1 MLNFS
6 VAIPT
11 FNGEKRLPQLLK
23 RLRSQVNIENLTWEI
38 IVVDNNSRDCT
49 AKVIQDYQSNWS
61 NSIELKYVLEPQQG
75 AAFSR
80 LRAIREAKGE
90 LVGFLDDDCF
100 PASNWIAQ
108 AYNFLQNHPNAGAVS
123 GQIHG
128 EFEVPPPENFD
139 RIQQFLA
146 IREHGNQPYRF
157 NADCLQLPPGASAIV
172 RRQAWLDSVPSKPK
186 LTGKLPGLFIQG
198 DDYEPLLYLHK
209 AGWEIWYDPDLHAYH
224 QIPRWRFERDYL
236 LSLARGCGLATCSL
250 RFIVAKS
257 WQKPA
262 IAIQTILGN
271 FKRIVKHRMLYG
283 KRLQTDTIAAF
294 ELEFFWGS
302 LLSPFYTVKINR
314 QHRS

>member
-1 MLNFS
+1 
-6 VAIPT
+6 
-11 FNGEKRLPQLLK
+11 
-23 RLRSQVNIENLTWEI
+23 
-38 IVVDNNSRDCT
+38 
-49 AKVIQDYQSNWS
+49 
-61 NSIELKYVLEPQQG
+61 
-75 AAFSR
+75 
-80 LRAIREAKGE
+80 
-90 LVGFLDDDCF
+90 
-100 PASNWIAQ
+100 
-108 AYNFLQNHPNAGAVS
+108 
-123 GQIHG
+123 
-128 EFEVPPPENFD
+128 
-139 RIQQFLA
+139 
-146 IREHGNQPYRF
+146 
-157 NADCLQLPPGASAIV
+157 
-172 RRQAWLDSVPSKPK
+172 
-186 LTGKLPGLFIQG
+186 
-198 DDYEPLLYLHK
+198 LHK